1 MHWRPALPLGLLA
14 AMLGLAANAQPA
26 PQTAP
31 QFSTTV
37 ESLTVTGAKTLPDDL
52 PAIVAKFVQSH
63 GAPSRIGQLS
73 RWTVPICPKAE
84 GLSDPFNAW
93 VARRERQVA
102 ASVGAPVDRHA
113 NCKPNLLIVFTTKP
127 QELLDNVRKHQPQM
141 LGFHY
146 AAQTKQLA
154 SFSHPFQAWY
164 ITGTAPEDGQVL
176 MDTEFAGPPGGTAG
190 SRLTSHLTSQFIG
203 ALVVMDST
211 QAIGHQIGAI
221 ADHVAMLSLA
231 RASQVS
237 GCSELPS
244 ILDFLNPDC
253 RSDIDVEAMTAYDT
267 AYLKGLY
274 SVSPIEY
281 LAAQRS
287 EIAGRMMRELA
298 AP

>member
-1 MHWRPALPLGLLA
+1 MQWRRTLSLALLA
-14 AMLGLAANAQPA
+14 VALGMPVNAQPA
-26 PQTAP
+26 PQS
-31 QFSTTV
+31 STTV
-37 ESLTVTGAKTLPDDL
+37 ESLTVTGTKTLPDDL
-52 PAIVAKFVQSH
+52 PAIVSKFVQSH

-73 RWTVPICPKAE
+73 RWTAPICPKVE

-102 ASVGAPVDRHA
+102 AGVGAPVDRHA
-113 NCKPNLLIVFTTKP
+113 GCKPNLLIVFTTKP

-146 AAQTKQLA
+146 AAQTQELA
-154 SFSHPFQAWY
+154 TFSHPFQAWY
-164 ITGTAPEDGQVL
+164 ITGTAPQGGQVV
-176 MDTEFAGPPGGTAG
+176 MDTEFGPTPGGTAG
-190 SRLTSHLTSQFIG
+190 SRLTSRITSQFVG

-211 QAIGHQIGAI
+211 QAVGHQIGAI

-231 RASQVS
+231 HASQVS

-253 RSDIDVEAMTAYDT
+253 RADIDVETITAYDT

-287 EIAGRMMRELA
+287 EIASRMMRELA

>member
-1 MHWRPALPLGLLA
+1 MHRGRIPR
-14 AMLGLAANAQPA
+14 LGLALVAAAAFSASARAEPT
-26 PQTAP
+26 PQS
-31 QFSTTV
+31 STTV
-37 ESLTVTGAKTLPDDL
+37 ESLTVIAPKAPPDDM
-52 PAIVAKFVQSH
+52 PAIVSKFVQSH

-73 RWTVPICPKAE
+73 RWTVPICPKVE
-84 GLSDPFNAW
+84 GLSAPFNAW
-93 VARRERQVA
+93 VARRELQVA
-102 ASVGAPVDRHA
+102 ASIGAPVNHRG

-127 QELLDNVRKHQPQM
+127 QELMDSVARHQPQM

-146 AAQTKQLA
+146 AAQTKTLA
-154 SFSHPFQAWY
+154 TFSRPFQAWY
-164 ITGTAPEDGQVL
+164 ITGTAPEGGQVV
-176 MDTEFAGPPGGTAG
+176 MDTEFGATPGGQAG

-211 QAIGHQIGAI
+211 QAVGHQIGAI

-231 RASQVS
+231 HAAQVS

-244 ILDFLNPDC
+244 ILDFLNTDC
-253 RSDIDVEAMTAYDT
+253 HGAADVEAMTAYDT

-287 EIAGRMMRELA
+287 EIASRMMHDLA